1 LQTSRSCST
10 GSSSYARPAS
20 PTSASSSATRGPEI
34 EATIG
39 DGTELGIRPTY
50 IHKAEPLGLAH
61 AVLTAADLL
70 GGDDSVMF
78 LGDNLIEG
86 GITQMVAAFE
96 RDRPAAQLLLKRVP
110 DPQRFGVAVLAADGS
125 IERLIE
131 KPADPPSDPARRA
144 SRRRRQAR
152 EG

>member
-1 LQTSRSCST
+1 
-10 GSSSYARPAS
+10 
-20 PTSASSSATRGPEI
+20 
-34 EATIG
+34 
-39 DGTELGIRPTY
+39 
-50 IHKAEPLGLAH
+50 
-61 AVLTAADLL
+61 VLTAADLL